1 MATFLQLKNR
11 IASRLSTA
19 SATQATEIG
28 DAINSAIGFFEEKH
42 FWFNEALATIPLTI
56 DNEAVPSVPSDFL
69 YEFQDG
75 GLVIVENKLRYT
87 LDKIT
92 HSERA
97 AINSETTARPRFYT
111 FRLDALIT
119 YPIPDKAYSLE
130 LYYIKSYIDLVADGD
145 SNDWTNNAERLIEAK
160 ALSDLY
166 LDQRHSLEMYAI
178 YDDRVKKEL
187 AALQSKNKQNLGT
200 GRLTV
205 QSLNYGKGRRASK
218 LYLL

>member
-1 MATFLQLKNR
+1 MATFLQLKDR
-11 IASRLSTA
+11 IASKLSTA
-19 SATQATEIG
+19 SATQTAEIG
-28 DAINSAIGFFEEKH
+28 DAINSAIDFFEEKH
-42 FWFNEALATIPLTI
+42 FWFNEAMATIALTI
-56 DNEAVPSVPSDFL
+56 DDEAVPSVPSDFL
-69 YEFQDG
+69 YEFQDA

-92 HSERA
+92 HGERA
-97 AINSETTARPRFYT
+97 VINSETTARPRFYT

-130 LYYIKSYIDLVADGD
+130 LYYVKSYIDLVADGD
-145 SNDWTNNAERLIEAK
+145 NNDWTNNADRLIQAK

-166 LDQRHSLEMYAI
+166 LDQRHSLNMHAI
-178 YDDRVKKEL
+178 YENQVKLEL
-187 AALQSKNKQNLGT
+187 ASLQSKNKQNLGT

-205 QSLNYGKGRRASK
+205 QSLNYGKGRRASR